1 MVRFNKD
8 ENNKRTIVRTNNG
21 PFVSPTPNT
30 NQRTERN
37 ISNRNESGYN
47 SDDERRPRSIVRKI
61 DDEGVK
67 HVTVDQLRVSLA
79 KKGLEIVT
87 MPPDGN
93 CLFHSVA
100 DQIYGDHEYHDV
112 VRNLCLDYMQKE
124 RGHFSQFVTEDFDA
138 YIARKRQL
146 AVHGNHLELQAITEI
161 YSRPVEIYAID
172 ENPLNIFQGSYEI
185 DSPPIMLSYHYGNH
199 YNSVRDPL
207 KPTAGFGLGL
217 PGLKTAKE
225 VDIDNL
231 NEAIKE
237 SERDEIDK
245 IIAENTEN
253 DFDNVEERLMDLVK
267 KESGQ
272 MVDQD
277 LENSYMQQFM
287 KQSEL
292 DIMQEAIERSI
303 MEQSIREYYSKK

>member
-8 ENNKRTIVRTNNG
+8 ENNKRTIVRTNRG
-21 PFVSPTPNT
+21 PFVASNSNT
-30 NQRTERN
+30 GQRN
-37 ISNRNESGYN
+37 INNQNEGYN

-67 HVTVDQLRVSLA
+67 HVTIGQLKASLSL
-79 KKGLEIVT
+79 KGLEIVI

-93 CLFHSVA
+93 CLFHAVA

-112 VRNLCLDYMQKE
+112 VRNLCLDYMEKE
-124 RGHFSQFVTEDFDA
+124 RNHFSQFITEDFNS

-172 ENPLNIFQGSYEI
+172 ENPLNIFQGTYEV
-185 DSPPIMLSYHYGNH
+185 DSPPIMLSYHCGNH
-199 YNSVRDPL
+199 YNSVKDPL

-237 SERDEIDK
+237 SEREEIEK
-245 IIAENTEN
+245 MIADNTEN
-253 DFDNVEERLMDLVK
+253 DFENVEESLIELVK

-272 MVDQD
+272 IVDQD
-277 LENSYMQQFM
+277 LEKSYMQQFM